1 LVECSNLLA
10 AVVDTAAES
19 PDLPAVIDRDGCVE
33 YGRLVGR
40 AHALA
45 DELRAL
51 GVGPG
56 DRVVLAVPPGRDAV
70 AGALACFMSRA
81 AYVPIDPAQPTS
93 RIQAMAEACSSA
105 ARVTSPGL
113 LPDDSQTL
121 NVASSDPVWPDA
133 KPPADLRYDRPR
145 PDDVAYVMHTSGTT
159 GTPKGVQV
167 EHRGLLNL
175 LADVDRRAPVCRGHR
190 GTWWTSPSFDV
201 SVWETW
207 GPLSRGGT
215 VTVVPE
221 EYRLDASRFLE
232 FLHTSRVHSAY
243 VPPAFLPD
251 LREFLRSHPGHCARL
266 TRLLVGVEPI
276 PLGLLQDIARTRPNL
291 TVVNGYGPA
300 EATICCTLFT
310 VPRHGGSPEERT
322 PIGTA
327 VTGNRLYL
335 LDGEGHLAT
344 GDTGELLVA
353 GVGVARGYLESP
365 GGRAPGFRPAPD
377 GPAGTRAYRT
387 GDLVRIRP
395 DGNLVFLGRADRQL
409 KVRGYRIEPGEVE
422 TALRSVAQLREA
434 VVAQRAIPGSGS
446 AVVAYLVPER
456 SERADTGEIRR
467 RLRTVLPDYAIPSV
481 IWLLPALPQTSNGKT
496 DHAALAQLP
505 LPAANPGASTAEPD
519 RADSAVGPSRLDDVL
534 RVWAALLPEP
544 PTNGAAFVELGGTS
558 LSAARAAAELRALT
572 GTATSAADVLSAASA
587 HELAVRLEAAEGTA
601 VPRPPA
607 DGTRGRTAGP
617 LSPSQLGLWMHD
629 ELNPCDSTYLEPL
642 CFELRGA
649 LDADRLARAVATAG
663 DAHPAFGAVVERA
676 GRTRRLVLG
685 RNPVRLEVRHLAP
698 DLGDDEVPD
707 LLVAEARKPMDLSS
721 GPLLRCVLLRRRSDH
736 HLLLLVWHHLITDGW
751 STRLFLSDVG
761 RCYRDPAAVLDTS
774 PTTIIDLNHERA
786 ERLRAAAD
794 QSRLRA
800 VSEMLAHTPVH
811 IETNAQRQQSDP
823 GVPHHAAALPFRV
836 DRGLVGPLTAR
847 ARSSRVTPFT
857 MVLAAYQHAF
867 ASAVG
872 AERFIL
878 GCAVSGRSQPESE
891 KVAGFLVDTLLVPCR
906 VVDGMSSGDRLFAAA
921 HAFGRA
927 ATAQEG
933 LPLPYVVQQL
943 RRDGRRV
950 PTAFPQLYLSLDE
963 DYVLDLGTP
972 TATAVPVSW
981 PRAKFAASLSLR
993 HGAEHMEGALEY
1005 STGFL
1010 SRQQALR
1017 LREGFTEE
1025 LTALAEGR
1033 P

>member
-1 LVECSNLLA
+1 MECSNLLE

-19 PDLPAVIDRDGCVE
+19 PDLPAVIDRDGRVE

-93 RIQAMAEACSSA
+93 RIQAMAEACSPA
-105 ARVTSPGL
+105 ARITSPGL
-113 LPDDSQTL
+113 LPDDSRTL
-121 NVASSDPVWPDA
+121 NVASGDRAWRDV

-175 LADVDRRAPVCRGHR
+175 LADVDRRAPVCQGHR

-207 GPLSRGGT
+207 GPLSRGGS
-215 VTVVPE
+215 VTVVPADD
-221 EYRLDASRFLE
+221 RLDASRFLE
-232 FLHTSRVHSAY
+232 FLHTSRAHSAY

-251 LREFLRSHPGHCARL
+251 LREFLRSQPGHCTLL

-276 PLGLLQDIARTRPNL
+276 PLGLLQDIARARPNL

-300 EATICCTLFT
+300 ETTICCTLFT

-327 VTGNRLYL
+327 VRGNRLYL
-335 LDGEGHLAT
+335 LDGEGRLAT

-353 GVGVARGYLESP
+353 GAGVARGYLESA
-365 GGRAPGFRPAPD
+365 GSRAHGFRPAPD
-377 GPAGTRAYRT
+377 GPPGTRAYRT

-422 TALRSVAQLREA
+422 TALRSVTRLREA
-434 VVAQRAIPGSGS
+434 VVAQREIPGSGS

-467 RLRTVLPDYAIPSV
+467 HLRAVLPDYAIPSV
-481 IWLLPALPQTSNGKT
+481 IWLLSALPQTSNGKT

-505 LPAANPGASTAEPD
+505 LPAADPEPSTAE
-519 RADSAVGPSRLDDVL
+519 ADSAVRPSRLDDVL

-544 PTNGAAFVELGGTS
+544 PTDGAAFVELGGTS
-558 LSAARAAAELRALT
+558 LSAARAAAELRTLT

-587 HELAVRLEAAEGTA
+587 HELAVRLATAEGTA
-601 VPRPPA
+601 DARPPA
-607 DGTRGRTAGP
+607 NGTRGRMAGP

-629 ELNPCDSTYLEPL
+629 ELRPGDATYLEPL

-649 LDADRLARAVATAG
+649 LDEDRLAHAVAAAG
-663 DAHPAFGAVVERA
+663 DAHPAFGAVVERD

-685 RNPVRLEVRHLAP
+685 RNPVRLEVRDLAP
-698 DLGDDEVPD
+698 GLDDEEIPD
-707 LLVAEARKPMDLSS
+707 LLVTEARKPMDLSS
-721 GPLLRCVLLRRRSDH
+721 GPLLRCLLLRRRPDH
-736 HLLLLVWHHLITDGW
+736 HLLLLVWHHLVTDGW
-751 STRLFLSDVG
+751 STRLFLSDVA

-774 PTTIIDLNHERA
+774 PTTIVDLNHERA
-786 ERLRAAAD
+786 ERLRAAAHR
-794 QSRLRA
+794 SRLRD
-800 VSEMLAHTPVH
+800 VSEMLADTPVH
-811 IETNAQRQQSDP
+811 IETSSHGQQSDAT
-823 GVPHHAAALPFRV
+823 VPHPAAALPFHV
-836 DRGLVGPLTAR
+836 DRGLIGPLTAK
-847 ARSSRVTPFT
+847 ARSLRVTPFT

-872 AERFIL
+872 VERFIL
-878 GCAVSGRSQPESE
+878 GCAVSGRSEPGSE
-891 KVAGFLVDTLLVPCR
+891 KVAGFLVDTVLVPCR
-906 VVDGMSSGDRLFAAA
+906 RIDGSSAKDRLRAAA
-921 HAFGRA
+921 RAFERA

-933 LPLPYVVQQL
+933 LPLPSVVHQL
-943 RRDGRRV
+943 RQDGRRL
-950 PTAFPQLYLSLDE
+950 PTVFPQLYLSLDE
-963 DYVLDLGTP
+963 DYELDLGTP

-981 PRAKFAASLSLR
+981 PRAKFDASLSLR
-993 HGAEHMEGALEY
+993 HGAQHIEGALEY
-1005 STGFL
+1005 STAFL
-1010 SRQQALR
+1010 TPQQALS
-1017 LREGFTEE
+1017 LREAFTEE
-1025 LTALAEGR
+1025 LITLAEGR